1 MEENKELKLIPISFI
16 SNGILIKGEI
26 DENTI
31 HLIDIIIKS
40 QDKIF
45 ITLYNV
51 IIDNIREIYNYDT
64 FNLLNTNING
74 YSIILT
80 DIQ

>member
-26 DENTI
+26 DEDTI
-31 HLIDIIIKS
+31 RLIDIIIKS

-64 FNLLNTNING
+64 FNILNTNING
-74 YSIILT
+74 YSINHE
-80 DIQ
+80 D

>member
-16 SNGILIKGEI
+16 SNGILIKGEV
-26 DENTI
+26 DEDTI
-31 HLIDIIIKS
+31 RLIDIIIKS

-74 YSIILT
+74 YSINYGN
-80 DIQ
+80 

>member
-1 MEENKELKLIPISFI
+1 MDENKKLKLIPISFI

-26 DENTI
+26 DKDTI
-31 HLIDIIIKS
+31 RLIDIIIKS

-64 FNLLNTNING
+64 FNILNTNING
-74 YSIILT
+74 YSINHE
-80 DIQ
+80 D

>member
-26 DENTI
+26 DEDTI
-31 HLIDIIIKS
+31 RLIDIIIKS

-74 YSIILT
+74 YSINYGN
-80 DIQ
+80 

>member
-1 MEENKELKLIPISFI
+1 MDENKKLKLIPISFI

-26 DENTI
+26 DEDTI
-31 HLIDIIIKS
+31 RLIDIIIKS

-51 IIDNIREIYNYDT
+51 IIDNIREVYNYDT
-64 FNLLNTNING
+64 FNILNTNING
-74 YSIILT
+74 YSINHE
-80 DIQ
+80 D